1 VVRITPRVESAVIA
15 AYRSGLESAGA
26 FDLPDGQLVMVLA
39 ERLVQGG
46 HTASALASLSRELRA
61 AYAAAIQG
69 ATGQLAD
76 AVDDIFGAT

>member
-1 VVRITPRVESAVIA
+1 VVRITPRVESGVVA

-26 FDLPDGQLVMVLA
+26 LDSPEGQLVMVLA

-61 AYAAAIQG
+61 AYEAAIRG
-69 ATGQLAD
+69 AAGQLAD
-76 AVDDIFGAT
+76 LVDDLFGAT